1 MTWMHRVSAIVLCAA
16 VAYVQL
22 RVPFPAGPA
31 AIAVTV
37 TWITVAVFVTL
48 RLFQLKTVDVDGD
61 DLVIS
66 NFGPETRVPLKDVAK
81 ISGSRGGKGAIKLTF
96 RNPTE
101 VGTRIYFRP
110 PRYFGLLLP
119 WQPHPLVTELKQLC
133 GLTTKPDVG
142 RE

>member
-1 MTWMHRVSAIVLCAA
+1 MTWMHRVSALVLCAA

-22 RVPFPAGPA
+22 RVPFPAGPV

-37 TWITVAVFVTL
+37 IWITTAVFVTL
-48 RLFQLKTVDVDGD
+48 RLFQLKTVDIDGD

-96 RNPTE
+96 RNPTDA
-101 VGTRIYFRP
+101 GQRIYFRP

-119 WQPHPLVTELKQLC
+119 WQPHPLVNELKQLC
-133 GLTTKPDVG
+133 GLATPADIG